1 MTSKLRSFDVFD
13 TAIFR
18 KVFEPEDIFY
28 LLEEEYGNNFAQKR
42 IEAEN
47 KARVVNP
54 YYTLRDIYAF
64 LPEFS
69 IENEINMEM
78 NNIFA
83 NKEILEEYNKD
94 PENSVFISDMYLR
107 ADDIKR
113 ILENVGYKNPKV
125 FVSCEMRAYKANGSL
140 FHKVEEELG
149 RKIDK
154 HYGDNYAADILGAQ
168 KDEIPETVFKP
179 ALHKYKLNLPM
190 VKNSK
195 LKKVLAILE
204 TEGNA
209 EEQLVGY
216 VAPMV
221 SEFTKWVLSQR
232 KEGQKIFFLSRDM
245 IVPYR
250 LATEVL
256 EAKDVYYL
264 NVSRKSLAPVIKKS
278 NNKSLKEHFGAMN
291 LEEVKYKGKALDE
304 IKQYLSKFDIKD
316 GDIIADIGYSG
327 TVQVCIDE
335 LLGIKTKGLYIQI
348 GEDHIEG
355 IDMEMFLKRAVLTF
369 LLMVEIPLGSSED
382 CVCEYKDGEPVYSPE
397 HIERKKQAERLT
409 SILFNYAR
417 EFLNTEISIKD
428 IEQTL
433 IHLQFYPNDELL
445 DLINQKMYSNKR
457 VGESIIGFDREGI
470 IKGNLFD
477 LYNNSY
483 AKPLFRRML
492 SEDKELSH
500 LEKLL

>member
-1 MTSKLRSFDVFD
+1 MTNRLRSFDIFD

-18 KVFEPEDIFY
+18 KVFEPQDIFT
-28 LLEEEYGNNFAQKR
+28 LIEEEKGNNFKKKR
-42 IEAEN
+42 IEAEK
-47 KARVVNP
+47 KASEKNH
-54 YYTLRDIYAF
+54 YYTLEEVYEF

-69 IENEINMEM
+69 IEDEINTEIANIYA
-78 NNIFA
+78 NN
-83 NKEILEEYNKD
+83 EILEEYNKD
-94 PENSVFISDMYLR
+94 PENSIFVSDMYLTS
-107 ADDIKR
+107 DKLQR
-113 ILENVGYKNPKV
+113 ILEGVGYINPRI
-125 FVSCEMRAYKANGSL
+125 FVSCEMKAYKASGEL
-140 FHKVEEELG
+140 FRKVEEKLN
-149 RKIDK
+149 RQINV
-154 HYGDNYAADILGAQ
+154 HYGDNYMADIVGA
-168 KDEIPETVFKP
+168 KEAGIPETHFKP
-179 ALHKYKLNLPM
+179 SLSTHKLSLPA

-209 EEQLVGY
+209 EEQLVGH

-278 NNKSLKEHFGAMN
+278 KNKSLKEHFGTMN
-291 LEEVKYKGKALDE
+291 LEDLHSNKKSLEE
-304 IKQYLSKFDIKD
+304 IKNYLNKFDIKN

-327 TVQVCIDE
+327 TIQACIDD
-335 LLGIKTKGLYIQI
+335 LFGIKTKGLYVQVNNK
-348 GEDHIEG
+348 IEG
-355 IDMEMFLKRAVLTF
+355 INLEQFLNRSVLSYF
-369 LLMVEIPLGSSED
+369 LIVELPLGSSED
-382 CVCEYKDGEPVYSPE
+382 CVCGYKDGEPVFSPE
-397 HIERKKQAERLT
+397 HETRKKQAEHLT
-409 SILFNYAR
+409 NLLFSYSS
-417 EFLNTEISIKD
+417 EFLNVHINVRD

-433 IHLQFYPNDELL
+433 IHLQFYPNSGLL
-445 DLINQKMYSNKR
+445 DLFNQKIYSNKR
-457 VGESIIGFDREGI
+457 IGESIIGFDRKEI
-470 IKGNLFD
+470 MKGNLFN

-492 SEDKELSH
+492 SEDKELSY